1 MRRAWLL
8 FSIALVVPG
17 CDARKLFGESWTEAK
32 NCQVSNPDCVFQTGS
47 GTKQQICEVSSGQCR
62 ACGKGPAAMSSF
74 DLVAGTK
81 ECRDSYQ
88 TPIVCDAMTNEC
100 RACRVGNQECLNS
113 DKSKP
118 VCDTGSGTCRAC
130 TSGPAGA
137 TECKLEG
144 FITCSGGQC
153 QPCALNTDCVNID
166 PNTPYCDKGAATAP
180 TCRGCSL
187 DSECDS
193 QLCDNG
199 KNPLVSE
206 GKAGRC
212 ADKLSLAWVDSNPG
226 CSAATADGSDTK
238 PFCTIAA
245 ALGKAGVKYLLLKS
259 SGTPYTTPAT
269 INKEVSLFGK
279 GADPSQVTIAAI
291 AFNGPGTKLGL
302 NNLTVKDTGKALVQ
316 CSGGSVTLLKTVL
329 DGGSRGLD
337 ASGGCTEVNVQQTK
351 VTNATGAGLY
361 IAGSTKYTIINTGV
375 FKTAQTNDGDGVVLQ
390 TNGTGKFAFNTVRQ
404 NGNGASAGGIN
415 CGGAPAKVLTNSVF
429 FLNITAASQFTGSCQ
444 LTKVVVGMND
454 TTAPQGAI
462 KENPKFIGLEGTLD
476 PTDTACIDKGDAD
489 ATVTVDFF
497 GGNRPL
503 GNAPDIGYHEA
514 K

>member
-74 DLVAGTK
+74 DLVGGTK

-118 VCDTGSGTCRAC
+118 VCDTGTGTCRAC

-144 FITCSGGQC
+144 FITCSGGLC

-166 PNTPYCDKGAATAP
+166 PNTPYCDKGAGTAP
-180 TCRGCSL
+180 TCRGCNL

-212 ADKLSLAWVDSNPG
+212 ADKLSLAWVDSNAG
-226 CSAATADGSDTK
+226 CSAAMADGSDTK

-259 SGTPYTTPAT
+259 SGTPYPMPAT
-269 INKEVSLFGK
+269 INKEVSIFGK
-279 GADPSQVTIAAI
+279 GADPSQVTVAAI

-351 VTNATGAGLY
+351 VTNATGAGLL
-361 IAGSTKYTIINTGV
+361 ASLPSTR
-375 FKTAQTNDGDGVVLQ
+375 FARTAITLRWVE
-390 TNGTGKFAFNTVRQ
+390 
-404 NGNGASAGGIN
+404 S
-415 CGGAPAKVLTNSVF
+415 
-429 FLNITAASQFTGSCQ
+429 TAA
-444 LTKVVVGMND
+444 V
-454 TTAPQGAI
+454 APT
-462 KENPKFIGLEGTLD
+462 NCSPTRCLLET
-476 PTDTACIDKGDAD
+476 
-489 ATVTVDFF
+489 
-497 GGNRPL
+497 RPAGPL
-503 GNAPDIGYHEA
+503 S
-514 K
+514 

>member
-1 MRRAWLL
+1 ML

-74 DLVAGTK
+74 DLVGGTK

-118 VCDTGSGTCRAC
+118 VCDTGTGTCRAC

-144 FITCSGGQC
+144 FITCSGGLC

-166 PNTPYCDKGAATAP
+166 PNTPYCDKGAGTAP
-180 TCRGCSL
+180 TCRGCNL

-212 ADKLSLAWVDSNPG
+212 ADKLSLAWVDSNAG
-226 CSAATADGSDTK
+226 CSAAMADGSDTK

-259 SGTPYTTPAT
+259 SGTPYPMPAT
-269 INKEVSLFGK
+269 INKEVSIFGK
-279 GADPSQVTIAAI
+279 GADPSQVTVAAI

-361 IAGSTKYTIINTGV
+361 IAGSTKYTVINTGV
-375 FKTAQTNDGDGVVLQ
+375 FKTAQGGGEGDAITL
-390 TNGTGKFAFNTVRQ
+390 TTTGTGKFAFNTIRT
-404 NGNGASAGGIN
+404 NGNNTAVGGIN
-415 CGGAPAKVLTNSVF
+415 CGSGANKLLANSVF
-429 FLNITAASQFTGSCQ
+429 VGNSTGGTSQLMGSCQ
-444 LTKVVVGMND
+444 LTKVVVGVLD
-454 TTAPQGAI
+454 QTTTQGAI
-462 KENPKFIGLEGTLD
+462 KENPKFVGVEGTLD
-476 PTDTACIDKGDAD
+476 PSDTACIDKGDAD
-489 ATVTVDFF
+489 AAVTVDFF
-497 GGNRPL
+497 GGARPL